1 MAALQTWF
9 SSPHNHSSPYLV
21 MEKELHSMH
30 ISAGLSENT
39 CLKSVYLMQRAMG
52 AIEGLPRKE

>member
-1 MAALQTWF
+1 
-9 SSPHNHSSPYLV
+9 